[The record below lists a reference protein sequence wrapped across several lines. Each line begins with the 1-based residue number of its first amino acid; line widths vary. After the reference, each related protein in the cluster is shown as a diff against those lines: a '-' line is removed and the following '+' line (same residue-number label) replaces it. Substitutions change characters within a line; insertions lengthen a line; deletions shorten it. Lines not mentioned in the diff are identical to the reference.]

1 MLSMIPPNFVQSL
14 VRHALTFGG
23 GLLVTKGLADAAYV
37 ELLVG
42 FGTTTAGLVWAWL
55 THSAKPPA
63 G

>member
-1 MLSMIPPNFVQSL
+1 MLSIIPPTFIQSL
-14 VRHALTFGG
+14 VRHMLTFGG
-23 GLLVTKGLADAAYV
+23 GFLVTKGLADAAYV